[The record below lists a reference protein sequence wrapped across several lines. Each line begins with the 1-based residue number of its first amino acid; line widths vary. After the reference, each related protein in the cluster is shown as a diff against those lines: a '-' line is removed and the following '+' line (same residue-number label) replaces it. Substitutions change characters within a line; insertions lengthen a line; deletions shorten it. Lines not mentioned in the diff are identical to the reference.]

1 MSIYVNVLVI
11 LLLIKYSLNHWPNIE
26 QAKIQK
32 IFLVVSSIILALFT
46 GLRDQYTGS
55 DTLGYG
61 LNFIRTTHVSKFSAA
76 MTSDMKNGEYGYRA
90 WTWLISRFTSNP
102 NIFFTFSAVIFAVCL
117 AVYIY
122 KNSQNPFFS
131 MVLYYTVG
139 MFGFQMT
146 GMRQSL
152 AMAILLISFEFI
164 KKRKL
169 IWFLITVY
177 IASLFH
183 NSALAFALAYFVSH
197 LKVNFKTFFIY
208 GIGFLFCAVYG
219 NRFASSIFSNSGYY
233 DHYTIGHDVADTM
246 GGWAVIG
253 MLFLT
258 IILCYIFKNKL
269 ITQSKYNT
277 IFFNLA
283 VTSLIIYILRYV
295 TRIFERISFYY
306 QFAFIIL
313 LPNVIEAIPDDKTRK
328 IVYTCAI
335 ALACALFFYRYQ
347 MKGTSYYGFLWK
359 Y

>member
-46 GLRDQYTGS
+46 GLRDQKTGA
-55 DTLGYG
+55 DTWNYG
-61 LNFIRTTHVSKFSAA
+61 ETFLRTVHISKFSTA
-76 MTSDMKNGEYGYRA
+76 MNSDMKNGEYGYRA

-102 NIFFTFSAVIFAVCL
+102 NVFFTITAVIFAVCL

-169 IWFLITVY
+169 IWFLIMVY

-183 NSALAFALAYFVSH
+183 NSALAFVLAYPIVH
-197 LKVNFKTFFIY
+197 LKMDFKTFMLYSISFI
-208 GIGFLFCAVYG
+208 FCMAYG
-219 NRFASSIFSNSGYY
+219 NKLSRFLASSNDNYS
-233 DHYTIGHDVADTM
+233 HYEIGSAVSDNM
-246 GGWAVIG
+246 GGQTVIG
-253 MLFLT
+253 MFLLT
-258 IILCYIFKNKL
+258 IILCYIFKDGFLSQN
-269 ITQSKYNT
+269 KYNML
-277 IFFNLA
+277 FFNLTIVA
-283 VTSLIIYILRYV
+283 LGIYILRYSS
-295 TRIFERISFYY
+295 RIFERLSFYY

-328 IVYTCAI
+328 TVYTCAI
-335 ALACALFFYRYQ
+335 ILACALFFYRYQ
-347 MKGTSYYGFLWK
+347 IKPSYYGFLWK

>member
-61 LNFIRTTHVSKFSAA
+61 TTFLTLRKYGDFWKAVELRA
-76 MTSDMKNGEYGYRA
+76 KNGEYGYGF
-90 WTWLISRFTSNP
+90 WNRFWGGITGNV
-102 NIFFTFSAVIFAVCL
+102 NVYFTVTAAVFAVCL
-117 AVYIY
+117 AIYIY

-131 MVLYYTVG
+131 MILYVCTEL
-139 MFGFQMT
+139 FGFQMT
-146 GMRQSL
+146 GMRQAM
-152 AMAILLISFEFI
+152 AMAILLISIEFI
-164 KKRKL
+164 KERKL
-169 IWFLITVY
+169 ICFLITVY

-183 NSALAFALAYFVSH
+183 NSALSFALAYPIAY
-197 LKVNFKTFFIY
+197 LKMNFKTFSLY
-208 GIGFLFCAVYG
+208 SMGFVFFAFYSKSITKYLMNRTSYDVYDNTTLNG
-219 NRFASSIFSNSGYY
+219 LS
-233 DHYTIGHDVADTM
+233 DKM
-246 GGWAVIG
+246 GGITVIG

-258 IILCYIFKNKL
+258 IILCYIFNKQL
-269 ITQSKYNT
+269 LQNRFNAL
-277 IFFNLA
+277 FFNL
-283 VTSLIIYILRYV
+283 TIFSLLTYILRYAN
-295 TRIFERISFYY
+295 RIFERVSFYY

-328 IVYTCAI
+328 TVYTCAI

>member
-46 GLRDQYTGS
+46 GLRDRYTGT
-55 DTLGYG
+55 DTWNYG
-61 LNFIRTTHVSKFSAA
+61 DTFIRTVHISKFSTA
-76 MTSDMKNGEYGYRA
+76 MNSDMKNGEYGYRA

-102 NIFFTFSAVIFAVCL
+102 NVFFTITAVIFAVCL

-139 MFGFQMT
+139 MFGFQMS
-146 GMRQSL
+146 GIRQAM

-169 IWFLITVY
+169 IWFLMAVY

-183 NSALAFALAYFVSH
+183 NSALAFVPAYFISY
-197 LKVNFKTFFIY
+197 LKMDFKSFSLYTLGLMFFS
-208 GIGFLFCAVYG
+208 VYG
-219 NRFASSIFSNSGYY
+219 EKAANLLFSVNENYSDSVLGSG
-233 DHYTIGHDVADTM
+233 VAGNM
-246 GGWAVIG
+246 GGQTVIG
-253 MLFLT
+253 MLLLT
-258 IILCYIFKNKL
+258 LILCYIFKKRVLLVN
-269 ITQSKYNT
+269 NT
-277 IFFNLA
+277 NLIFFNLTIIA
-283 VTSLIIYILRYV
+283 LLIYILRYFF
-295 TRIFERISFYY
+295 RSFERVSFYY

-335 ALACALFFYRYQ
+335 VLACALFFYRYQ
-347 MKGTSYYGFLWK
+347 MNPSYYSFLWK